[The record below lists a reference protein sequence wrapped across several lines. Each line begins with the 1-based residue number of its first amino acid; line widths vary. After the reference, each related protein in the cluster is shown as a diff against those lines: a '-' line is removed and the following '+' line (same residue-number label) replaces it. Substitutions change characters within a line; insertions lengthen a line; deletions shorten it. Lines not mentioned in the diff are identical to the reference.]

1 MSVSVSNTKELIFE
15 AAIELFHAKG
25 FKGTTIRD
33 IAAKAR
39 VNPANISYYF
49 QGKQGLLEACLIR
62 FFESYVL
69 CLEEEAKKLEWEEPE
84 ICLNR
89 AVRKILYYQSEC
101 HLLTR
106 LVWREITIDSQVSR
120 EITSSYLM
128 KERYYL
134 KLLVSAVLEEKKTVL
149 PLSMFIIQLKAML
162 AMPFLN
168 SHYVS
173 EVWGIQMQD
182 PYFIEKY
189 YEFIQD
195 WVAATSGSRQDSA
208 CIDPIQPAALK
219 SV

>member
-1 MSVSVSNTKELIFE
+1 MSVSVNNTKELIFE

-33 IAAKAR
+33 IAAKAK

-120 EITSSYLM
+120 EIISSYLM

-134 KLLVSAVLEEKKTVL
+134 KLLASAALKEKKTVL
-149 PLSMFIIQLKAML
+149 PLSMFIIQLKGML
-162 AMPFLN
+162 AMPYLN
-168 SHYVS
+168 SQYIS
-173 EVWGIQMQD
+173 EVWGIQLQD

-189 YEFIQD
+189 YGFIKD
-195 WVAATSGSRQDSA
+195 WVSATIGSRQDSA
-208 CIDPIQPAALK
+208 YLEQIQPAALK